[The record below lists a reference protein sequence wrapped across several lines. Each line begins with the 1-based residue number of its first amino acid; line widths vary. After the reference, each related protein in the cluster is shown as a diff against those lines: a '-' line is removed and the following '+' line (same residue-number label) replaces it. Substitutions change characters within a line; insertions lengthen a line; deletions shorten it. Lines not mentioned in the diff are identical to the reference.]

1 MNSGNFPTPSLVKKE
16 VGGSY
21 YCVKYILQE
30 LQCKSLMP
38 STSTRN
44 DGAKLYGNSGADK
57 IKNADVATKEENGP
71 HSDMEEKTLLD
82 ETSSMPTMA
91 SKKTKSVKKKK
102 LSDEDGPMSAV
113 NKRTSSDEFVTRTSG
128 TKVEVVEV
136 ELTANK
142 VDEQTLPL
150 HCQNFTE
157 EIEKPSITVSIS
169 C

>member
-21 YCVKYILQE
+21 YRAKYIVQE
-30 LQCKSLMP
+30 LKHKSLMP
-38 STSTRN
+38 SSSTRS
-44 DGAKLYGNSGADK
+44 DDAKLYGDSGADT
-57 IKNADVATKEENGP
+57 IKNTDVATKEEDGL
-71 HSDMEEKTLLD
+71 HSDMEEKTLLN

-91 SKKTKSVKKKK
+91 SKITKSVKKNK
-102 LSDEDGPMSAV
+102 LANGDGPMSAL

-128 TKVEVVEV
+128 TKVEVEDA
-136 ELTANK
+136 ELIAHK
-142 VDEQTLPL
+142 VGEQTLPL
-150 HCQNFTE
+150 DYENFTE

>member
-1 MNSGNFPTPSLVKKE
+1 MNSGNFPTPSLVQKE

-44 DGAKLYGNSGADK
+44 DDAKLYGNSGADT

-91 SKKTKSVKKKK
+91 SKKTKSVKKNK
-102 LSDEDGPMSAV
+102 LADEDGPMSAL

-128 TKVEVVEV
+128 TKV

-157 EIEKPSITVSIS
+157 EIEKRSITVSIS